1 MILGIAIRLIVILKI
16 KLVNLMTNINF
27 RKSHRKIAPILFIP
41 LFLSAITGIAYRIG
55 RTWFGISDEFGESI
69 LALHEGKFLGKPLVP
84 FYVLLLGLGLV
95 AMIVSGTIMIQQKRA
110 NSQGKFLP
118 TQLNFRSVH
127 GFLAPIF
134 LLPLFVSAS
143 TGIIY
148 RISRAWLGLPKE
160 QVEIFMD
167 IHQGNYLGSSLR
179 VVYVLLVGLGLL
191 VILVTGLQM
200 TGIFRKRAINS

>member
-1 MILGIAIRLIVILKI
+1 MDVVPLMEIRK
-16 KLVNLMTNINF
+16 T
-27 RKSHRKIAPILFIP
+27 HRKIAPILFIP
-41 LFLSAITGIAYRIG
+41 LILSALTGVAYRVA
-55 RTWFGISDEFGESI
+55 RTWFGVSDEFGDAI
-69 LALHEGKFLGKPLVP
+69 LAFHEGKFLGKPLVP
-84 FYVLLLGLGLV
+84 FYILLIGFGLI
-95 AMIVSGTIMIQQKRA
+95 AMIGTGVVMIRQKRA
-110 NSQGKFLP
+110 KGNNTLIPQKF
-118 TQLNFRSVH
+118 TFRSIH
-127 GFLAPIF
+127 GLFAPIL

-179 VVYVLLVGLGLL
+179 VIYVLLVGLGLL

>member
-1 MILGIAIRLIVILKI
+1 MIR
-16 KLVNLMTNINF
+16 
-27 RKSHRKIAPILFIP
+27 
-41 LFLSAITGIAYRIG
+41 
-55 RTWFGISDEFGESI
+55 
-69 LALHEGKFLGKPLVP
+69 
-84 FYVLLLGLGLV
+84 
-95 AMIVSGTIMIQQKRA
+95 QKRA
-110 NSQGKFLP
+110 KGNNTLIPQKF
-118 TQLNFRSVH
+118 TFRSVH
-127 GFLAPIF
+127 SLFAPIL

-200 TGIFRKRAINS
+200 TGIFRKRAINSSIL